1 MGKPPLAAA
10 GELGGPRESVR
21 NRRCAPKYPL
31 HATRAHWW
39 ARPNRLCRPREREK
53 PPKKPPVLGDSF
65 FLDFPGL
72 PCSPSPTFAP
82 SSYFCTVPLSPGLP
96 MFYLDSLVRRPRQA
110 AFSGER
116 TGHLRALTAMKI
128 SAILQ
133 YIEFS
138 LIWTESYFMSRN
150 KFHMTEWRPSA

>member
-1 MGKPPLAAA
+1 MS
-10 GELGGPRESVR
+10 ETGGAPRSTHSMPHGPTGGRDPTGSVG
-21 NRRCAPKYPL
+21 PE
-31 HATRAHWW
+31 
-39 ARPNRLCRPREREK
+39 RERETS
-53 PPKKPPVLGDSF
+53 KKTSRSRRLF
-65 FLDFPGL
+65 FLGLSRTFLFPPL
-72 PCSPSPTFAP
+72 TFAP